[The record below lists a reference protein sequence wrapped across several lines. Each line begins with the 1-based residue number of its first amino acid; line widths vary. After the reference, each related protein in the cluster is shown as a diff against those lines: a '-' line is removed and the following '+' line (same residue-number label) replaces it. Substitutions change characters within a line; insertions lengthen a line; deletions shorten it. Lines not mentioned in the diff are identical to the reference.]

1 MSYMYQLKDPRGHVR
16 RIVLDYLK
24 KLRVLGRA
32 PNRSIAF
39 TDAVQGAGPDTMGW
53 LLQDPRVQNVQHR
66 YVLMEDGDVWH
77 ESIGAAGAE
86 PAVDDK
92 QWLGQPTDDLAS
104 LLPKSLLDA
113 QMAGTGYLIDEE
125 SGADGPLLVGNRREG
140 QTPFQGLD
148 RRRRP

>member
-1 MSYMYQLKDPRGHVR
+1 MSYMYQLKDPRGHLR

-24 KLRVLGRA
+24 KMRVLGRA
-32 PNRSIAF
+32 PNRSVTF
-39 TDAVQGAGPDTMGW
+39 SDEVKGAGPDSMGW

-66 YVLMEDGDVWH
+66 YLLMEDGDVWH
-77 ESIGAAGAE
+77 ESIGAAGTE
-86 PAVDDK
+86 PAADDK

-125 SGADGPLLVGNRREG
+125 SGAGGPLLVGDRREG
-140 QTPFQGLD
+140 QTPFQGLE